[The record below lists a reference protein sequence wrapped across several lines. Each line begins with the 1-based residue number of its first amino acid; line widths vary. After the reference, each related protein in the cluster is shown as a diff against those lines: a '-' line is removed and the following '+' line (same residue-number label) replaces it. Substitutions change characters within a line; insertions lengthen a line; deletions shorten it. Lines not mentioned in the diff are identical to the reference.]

1 MIPPRISKEDVRL
14 VWMFL
19 GPVVRK
25 RLADEEEGYYLKLV
39 LSSREYAESQS
50 YLFWMAL
57 TRHGYNFEHLLR
69 VAKLFHGK
77 EVE

>member
-1 MIPPRISKEDVRL
+1 MIPPRIASEDVRL

-25 RLADEEEGYYLKLV
+25 RLEDEEEGPHLRRV
-39 LSSREYAESQS
+39 LTDREYAEGQP

-77 EVE
+77 EV